1 MLSAV
6 AAKRRIGVLVV
17 DDSSFMRRMIK
28 KMLDDDPMIEVVGVA
43 RDGREA
49 IDKLDSLKPDVIT
62 LDVEMPRM
70 NGLEAL
76 KVIMESNPLPVLMLS
91 SLTDEGAQ
99 ATFDALDLG
108 ALDYLPKQLDD
119 LSCNIVK
126 IQNELTAKIKSVAGK
141 RVRRRVADRHE
152 RRGGQIESKV
162 TAVEKS
168 PISRYRGERIA
179 FIAIGAS
186 TGGPRAVQEV
196 LVGMPED
203 LPVGIVVAQHMPQN
217 FTGHYAERLN
227 RNCKVEVREA
237 KDGDTITKGTVLIA
251 PGGSQTRL
259 RRRGALNVAV
269 KIDNS
274 PADAHYRPCVD
285 ITLSSAAE
293 CYPGRILGVILT
305 GMGSDGREGIR
316 AIKGGGGRSI
326 AQNEAS
332 CIVYGMPKVVV
343 DEGLAD
349 KVVSIEQVAGEMLN
363 MV

>member
-1 MLSAV
+1 V
-6 AAKRRIGVLVV
+6 AAKRKIGVLVV

-28 KMLDDDPMIEVVGVA
+28 KMLNDDPMIDVVGVA

-49 IDKLDSLKPDVIT
+49 LDMVQSLKPDVIT
-62 LDVEMPRM
+62 LDIEMPRM

-99 ATFDALDLG
+99 STFDALDLG

-119 LSCNIVK
+119 LSCNIVR
-126 IQNELTAKIKSVAGK
+126 IQEELTAKIKSIAHR
-141 RVRRRVADRHE
+141 RVRRRIAE
-152 RRGGQIESKV
+152 RPVKAVGAIASKGA
-162 TAVEKS
+162 TEARS

-196 LVGMPED
+196 LAGMPAD
-203 LPVGIVVAQHMPQN
+203 LPVGIVVAQHMPAN

-227 RNCKVEVREA
+227 RSCQVEVREA
-237 KDGDTITKGTVLIA
+237 KDGDPITKGTVYIA
-251 PGGSQTRL
+251 PGGHQTRL
-259 RRRGALNVAV
+259 RRRGALNVAI

-274 PADAHYRPCVD
+274 PAEAHYRPCVD
-285 ITLSSAAE
+285 ITLTSAAE
-293 CYPGRILGVILT
+293 SYPGRTLGVILT
-305 GMGSDGREGIR
+305 GMGSDGREGVR
-316 AIKGGGGRSI
+316 AIKAGGGRSI
-326 AQNEAS
+326 AQDEAS
-332 CIVYGMPKVVV
+332 CIVYGMPKMVA

-349 KVVSIEQVAGEMLN
+349 KVVSIEKIAGEMLN